1 LEQYYKF
8 SNQSIRTYKEDKS
21 KFEGIR
27 NVMLEEKIANE
38 LIKRF
43 SKIRLDFESIKKQFE
58 EAARKQKEAQE
69 AAAKQ
74 PKVDQPKETDKPASD
89 KK

>member
-8 SNQSIRTYKEDKS
+8 SNEPIRAYKEDKT

-38 LIKRF
+38 LIRRF
-43 SKIRLDFESIKKQFE
+43 SKIRLDHEAILKQFQD
-58 EAARKQKEAQE
+58 AAKRQQE
-69 AAAKQ
+69 AATTKT
-74 PKVDQPKETDKPASD
+74 KVEETNTTKPKEET